1 MSCKCESACERIVR
15 TTSLSELS
23 NVLSES
29 RHEYELA
36 HLVYNARH
44 LPRTEEPNPLLLLT
58 YDAEWVQRYKTQDYF
73 QIDPVI
79 KHGLASLLPL
89 DWSNLESGEADVRAF
104 FREARS
110 FGVGR
115 NGMTIPIRGP
125 HGERALFS
133 LTSNLSAGQWQTT
146 RLAMMRDFMI
156 IAYFFHDQAVRL
168 SGMRDLPGMG
178 RPLSRRERETLQ
190 LAARGFAP
198 KQIAADLRV
207 STTAVRLYLQTAR
220 TKLECTTLTQG
231 IAKAISLDLIRA

>member
-23 NVLSES
+23 NVLSET

-125 HGERALFS
+125 HG
-133 LTSNLSAGQWQTT
+133 
-146 RLAMMRDFMI
+146 
-156 IAYFFHDQAVRL
+156 
-168 SGMRDLPGMG
+168 
-178 RPLSRRERETLQ
+178 RP
-190 LAARGFAP
+190 
-198 KQIAADLRV
+198 RV
-207 STTAVRLYLQTAR
+207 SR
-220 TKLECTTLTQG
+220 
-231 IAKAISLDLIRA
+231 